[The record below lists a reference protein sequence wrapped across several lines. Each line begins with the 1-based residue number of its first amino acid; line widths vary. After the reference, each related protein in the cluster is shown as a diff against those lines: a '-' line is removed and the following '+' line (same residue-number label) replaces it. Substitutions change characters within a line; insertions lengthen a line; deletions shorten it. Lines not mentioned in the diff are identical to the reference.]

1 MMMKPSVMYRL
12 IQLLYFSVFQ
22 KRKFQVGSIVTFS
35 ISMMFKLGQTC
46 WNMICQ
52 MKWFKHVS
60 LFQECKFQVG
70 SYIHDATQ
78 ISFTGTFG
86 HDQRQQRAQQYE
98 IEIHA
103 LDESDRVIN
112 WANRNFS
119 YTGLEVSQDESCI
132 VGFFSNSTTILNI
145 VHWGDFYERFLC
157 EWNTSST

>member
-1 MMMKPSVMYRL
+1 
-12 IQLLYFSVFQ
+12 
-22 KRKFQVGSIVTFS
+22 
-35 ISMMFKLGQTC
+35 MFKLV
-46 WNMICQ
+46 NICSNL
-52 MKWFKHVS
+52 FKHAF
-60 LFQECKFQVG
+60 LLQECKFQVG

-103 LDESDRVIN
+103 LDESDRTIN

-119 YTGLEVSQDESCI
+119 YTGLEVSRDGACI

-145 VHWGDFYERFLC
+145 VH
-157 EWNTSST
+157 